1 MIDKA
6 LGFIAPHYCCGCGKV
21 GSLLCD
27 NCKYNIINEPYECC
41 IVCGMSVAG
50 SRGVCARHLLP
61 YERAWCVGE
70 RTDELQ
76 RLIGDFKFSRAKSAH
91 KTLAELLN
99 ETLPYLPEETII
111 VPVPT
116 VRSHVRERGFD
127 HMLLI
132 ARELGKYRQ
141 LPVQA
146 ILRRRTSTKQR
157 DASRSQRIQQAKVA
171 FECASDVN
179 DANIYLLVD
188 DVATTGATLKYA
200 AKTLQ
205 SAGARRIWV
214 AAVSRQPSPDAS
226 FTLDL

>member
-1 MIDKA
+1 MIDRA

-27 NCKYNIINEPYECC
+27 NCKYNIVSEPYERC
-41 IVCGMSVAG
+41 IVCGMSTTG
-50 SRGVCARHLLP
+50 SRGVCTRHLLP

-76 RLIGDFKFSRAKSAH
+76 RLIGDFKFSRAKNAY

-99 ETLPYLPEETII
+99 ETLPRLPENTVI
-111 VPVPT
+111 VPIPT

-132 ARELGKYRQ
+132 ARQLGKYRQ
-141 LPVQA
+141 LPVQT
-146 ILRRRTSTKQR
+146 ILRRRTNTKQR

-171 FECASDVN
+171 FECEPGVT
-179 DANIYLLVD
+179 DAKIYLLID
-188 DVATTGATLKYA
+188 DVTTTGATLKYA
-200 AKTLQ
+200 AKTLRT
-205 SAGARRIWV
+205 AGAQQVWV
-214 AAVSRQPSPDAS
+214 ATVSRQPSLDAS
-226 FTLDL
+226 STPDL